1 MLKRIR
7 SKALR
12 RVLLAAVVIAGVAV
26 AWYAVNR
33 AVSPLTAVRVR
44 EERIAV
50 ERALPPAAQLRIA
63 CYNIA
68 HGRGLATSNWR
79 MGSTESVLARLRQI
93 AALLREQDLDI
104 VVLNEVDFDS
114 LWSGHVNQAEFIARE
129 AGFPFRA
136 EQRNIDM
143 SLPFASL
150 RFGNAILS
158 RYPVRDARRVDYP
171 SCKTWETILAGR
183 KDGLLCTVAVS
194 DALQLRVLAVHFDH
208 RPEWVRVASAK
219 VVDDLCKTSPLP
231 FLAAGDFN
239 STRIGFPRATL
250 DPEGRTAIS
259 WLLETGGYQTLPTE
273 APQPSD
279 LTFPSVDARS
289 VIDWILV
296 PPSWT
301 IRSRTV
307 IDSNLSDHKLV
318 VMEVSVPK
326 D

>member
-1 MLKRIR
+1 MLKRVK
-7 SKALR
+7 SKLLR
-12 RVLLAAVVIAGVAV
+12 RIVLTVIITVGVPV
-26 AWYAVNR
+26 AWYFVNR
-33 AVSPLTAVRVR
+33 AVSPLTAVRVHDERR
-44 EERIAV
+44 EPGSASTFTGR
-50 ERALPPAAQLRIA
+50 LRIG

-93 AALLREQDLDI
+93 AALLRRQGLDI

-114 LWSGHVNQAEFIARE
+114 VWSGHENQAAVIARE
-129 AGFPFRA
+129 AGFRYRA

-143 SLPFASL
+143 SIPFASL
-150 RFGNAILS
+150 RFGNAVLS
-158 RYPVRDARRVDYP
+158 RYPISDAQRIDYP
-171 SCKTWETILAGR
+171 SCKTWETVLAGR
-183 KDGLLCTVAVS
+183 KDGLLCTIAIS
-194 DALQLRVLAVHFDH
+194 DALQLRVLAVHLDH
-208 RPEWVRVASAK
+208 RPEWVRVESAQNI
-219 VVDDLCKTSPLP
+219 DDLRKASPLP
-231 FLAAGDFN
+231 LVAAGDFN

-250 DPEGRTAIS
+250 DGEGRTAIS
-259 WLLETGGYQTLPTE
+259 WLLETGSYQTLPLE
-273 APQPSD
+273 QPRPED
-279 LTFPSVDARS
+279 LTFPSVSAQS

-307 IDSNLSDHKLV
+307 IGTDLSDHKLV